1 MGLPKD
7 LVPRSR
13 KRLERK
19 RPPTTAELIKGTP
32 SGPPLTDDQKE
43 GYRVQAVLA
52 ERADN
57 EREASLLAAR
67 EAEANSIKAREDAIY
82 AQYLARVQE
91 ARG

>member
-13 KRLERK
+13 RRLERNK
-19 RPPTTAELIKGTP
+19 APTAAELIKGNVT
-32 SGPPLTDDQKE
+32 GPPLTGDQKE

-52 ERADN
+52 ARANN
-57 EREASLLAAR
+57 EREASLTAR
-67 EAEANSIKAREDAIY
+67 RKAEADAIKAREDAIY